1 MAYARSILAG
11 TALLVIF
18 LSLQGC
24 ASLVAG
30 FSDELVDQDHRYRTT
45 GARIEDN
52 AIERKATINLA
63 RTNPDADTNRHVI
76 VSWNGQVLLAGQVPS
91 AEQRTRS
98 ENIVRDIRRIVHVHN
113 ELTIGPPVSGVTKL
127 ADSWIT
133 FRLKARLLLASG
145 LPGRRVKVLT
155 ENGVIYLMG
164 LLTQE
169 EADAVVDAARKTRGA
184 QRVVKIFEYIR
195 TVGTNPKD

>member
-1 MAYARSILAG
+1 MAYSRSTLLLA
-11 TALLVIF
+11 TLFAMCF
-18 LSLQGC
+18 SLQGC

-45 GARIEDN
+45 GACIEDN
-52 AIERKATINLA
+52 AIERKALINLA
-63 RTNPDADTNRHVI
+63 RSNPGEDANRHVV
-76 VSWNGQVLLAGQVPS
+76 VSWNGQVLLAGQAQS
-91 AEQRTRS
+91 AEMKANS
-98 ENIVRDIRRIVHVHN
+98 EKIVREIRRVIHVHN
-113 ELTIGPPVSGVTKL
+113 ELMVGPPVSGITRL

-145 LPGRRVKVLT
+145 LPGKRVKITT

-164 LLTQE
+164 LLTQA

-184 QRVVKIFEYIR
+184 QQVVKIFEYIR
-195 TVGTNPKD
+195 DDGGNSKG